1 MSEGGEKTEA
11 PTQKRRDK
19 ARDDGQILRSR
30 DLAAALVMMAGIA
43 WLMFAGPTLLGAC
56 KAVMATSFQFTHADV
71 EDFEPFRPLL
81 EAGGKLWPS
90 LASLFAV
97 TIVATIAS
105 QAGLGSLQFNPKAM
119 APKPSKLNPASG
131 LKRIFGAHGWI
142 ELGKSL
148 LKVVLLGALG
158 AYMLWKSS
166 RTTLGLAQSDL
177 NGAIGSLGGTFIT
190 ILLVMGFGLILIAG
204 FDVPIQ
210 IIQLFSKLK
219 MTKQEVKDEHK
230 ESEGNPEAKAHIRG
244 KQREMSRRAVRAAVQ
259 EAHVI
264 LTNPTHFAVALR
276 YERGQDEVPV
286 VVAKGRG
293 ATALAIREL
302 AAELDTPVLEYPQLA
317 RAVYYTSREGQEV
330 RADLYQAIAVVLAF
344 VFGLNAGAGGTVQP
358 PVEVPEGARFDEN
371 GVAQP

>member
-19 ARDDGQILRSR
+19 AREDGQILRSK

-43 WLMFAGPTLLGAC
+43 WLMFAGPALIGAC
-56 KAVMATSFQFTHADV
+56 KAVMTTSFQFGRADV
-71 EDFEPFRPLL
+71 EDFEPFRPLM
-81 EAGGKLWPS
+81 EAGWKLLPS

-131 LKRIFGAHGWI
+131 LKRIFGMQGWT

-148 LKVVLLGALG
+148 LKVVLLGAIG
-158 AYMLWKSS
+158 GYMLWTSS
-166 RTTLGLAQSDL
+166 HATLGLAQSDL
-177 NGAIGSLGGTFIT
+177 NGAIGALGGTFIT
-190 ILLVMGFGLILIAG
+190 ILLVMGFGLVLIAG

-210 IIQLFSKLK
+210 IFQLMSKLK

-230 ESEGNPEAKAHIRG
+230 ESEGNPEAKAHIRA
-244 KQREMSRRAVRAAVQ
+244 KQREMSHRAVRAAVQ

-276 YERGQDEVPV
+276 YDRGKDEVPV

-302 AAELDTPVLEYPQLA
+302 AGEFATPILEYPQLA
-317 RAVYYTSREGQEV
+317 RALYYTSREGQEV

-344 VFGLNAGAGGTVQP
+344 VFGLNAGAGGTAQP
-358 PVEVPEGARFDEN
+358 PVEVPTTARFDEN

>member
-11 PTQKRRDK
+11 PTQKRRQK
-19 ARDDGQILRSR
+19 AREDGQILRSR

-56 KAVMATSFQFTHADV
+56 KAVMAASFQFSHADV
-71 EDFEPFRPLL
+71 EDFEPFRPLM
-81 EAGGKLWPS
+81 EAGWKLLPS

-105 QAGLGSLQFNPKAM
+105 QAGLGSLQFNPKALT
-119 APKPSKLNPASG
+119 PKPSKLNPASG
-131 LKRIFGAHGWI
+131 LKRIFGMQGWT

-148 LKVVLLGALG
+148 LKIVLLGALG
-158 AYMLWKSS
+158 GYMLWTSS
-166 RTTLGLAQSDL
+166 RATLGLAQSDL
-177 NGAIGSLGGTFIT
+177 NSAIGSLGGTFIT
-190 ILLVMGFGLILIAG
+190 ILLVMGFGLVLIAG

-210 IIQLFSKLK
+210 IFQLLSKLK
-219 MTKQEVKDEHK
+219 MTKQEIKDEHK
-230 ESEGNPEAKAHIRG
+230 ESEGNPEAKAHIRA
-244 KQREMSRRAVRAAVQ
+244 KQREMSHRAVRAAVQ

-276 YERGQDEVPV
+276 YERGKDEVPV

-302 AAELDTPVLEYPQLA
+302 AAELATPVLEYPQLA

-344 VFGLNAGAGGTVQP
+344 VFGINAGAGGTAQP
-358 PVEVPEGARFDEN
+358 PVEVPTTARFDEN

>member
-11 PTQKRRDK
+11 PTQKRRQK
-19 ARDDGQILRSR
+19 AREDGQILRSR

-43 WLMFAGPTLLGAC
+43 WLMLAGPTLLGAC
-56 KAVMATSFQFTHADV
+56 KAVMAASFQFSHADV
-71 EDFEPFRPLL
+71 EDFEPFRPLM
-81 EAGGKLWPS
+81 EAGWKLLPS

-105 QAGLGSLQFNPKAM
+105 QAGLGSLQFNPKALT
-119 APKPSKLNPASG
+119 PKPSKLNPASG
-131 LKRIFGAHGWI
+131 LKRIFGMQGWT

-148 LKVVLLGALG
+148 LKIVLLGALG
-158 AYMLWKSS
+158 GYMLWTSS
-166 RTTLGLAQSDL
+166 RATLGLAQSDL
-177 NGAIGSLGGTFIT
+177 NSAIGSLGGTFIT
-190 ILLVMGFGLILIAG
+190 ILLVMGFGLVLIAG

-210 IIQLFSKLK
+210 IFQLLSKLK
-219 MTKQEVKDEHK
+219 MTKQEIKDEHK
-230 ESEGNPEAKAHIRG
+230 ESEGNPEAKAHIRA
-244 KQREMSRRAVRAAVQ
+244 KQREMSHRAVRAAVQ

-264 LTNPTHFAVALR
+264 LTNPTHFAGALR
-276 YERGQDEVPV
+276 YERGKDEVPV

-302 AAELDTPVLEYPQLA
+302 AAELATPVLEYPQLA

-344 VFGLNAGAGGTVQP
+344 VFGINAGAGGTAQP
-358 PVEVPEGARFDEN
+358 PVEVPTTARFDEN

>member
-19 ARDDGQILRSR
+19 AREDGQILRSK

-81 EAGGKLWPS
+81 EAGWKVIPS

-105 QAGLGSLQFNPKAM
+105 QAGLGSLQFNPKAV

-131 LKRIFGAHGWI
+131 LKRIFGMQGWT

-148 LKVVLLGALG
+148 LKVVLLGAIGGYL
-158 AYMLWKSS
+158 LWSS
-166 RTTLGLAQSDL
+166 SHATLGLAQSDL

-190 ILLVMGFGLILIAG
+190 ILLVMGFGLVLIAG

-210 IIQLFSKLK
+210 IVQLMSKLK

-230 ESEGNPEAKAHIRG
+230 ESEGNPEAKAHIRA
-244 KQREMSRRAVRAAVQ
+244 KQREMSHRAVRAAVQ

-276 YERGQDEVPV
+276 YDRGRDEVPV

-302 AAELDTPVLEYPQLA
+302 AGEFATPILEYPQLA
-317 RAVYYTSREGQEV
+317 RALYYTSREGQEV

-344 VFGLNAGAGGTVQP
+344 VFGLNAGAGGTAQP
-358 PVEVPEGARFDEN
+358 PVEVPTTARFDEN

>member
-19 ARDDGQILRSR
+19 ARDDGQILRSK

-71 EDFEPFRPLL
+71 EDFEPFRPLM
-81 EAGGKLWPS
+81 EAGWKLLPS
-90 LASLFAV
+90 LASLFAI

-105 QAGLGSLQFNPKAM
+105 QAGLGSLRFNPKAI

-131 LKRIFGAHGWI
+131 LKRIFGIQGWT

-148 LKVVLLGALG
+148 LKVVLLGAIG
-158 AYMLWKSS
+158 AYMLW
-166 RTTLGLAQSDL
+166 RTTRPTLGLAQSDL
-177 NGAIGSLGGTFIT
+177 NGAIGQLGGTFIT

-204 FDVPIQ
+204 FDVPLQ
-210 IIQLFSKLK
+210 IFQLFSKLK

-230 ESEGNPEAKAHIRG
+230 EAEGNPEAKAHIRA
-244 KQREMSRRAVRAAVQ
+244 KQREMSHRAVRAAVQ

-293 ATALAIREL
+293 ATALAIREM
-302 AAELDTPVLEYPQLA
+302 AAEYATPILEYPQLA

-330 RADLYQAIAVVLAF
+330 RPDLYQAIAVILAF
-344 VFGLNAGAGGTVQP
+344 VFGLNAGAGGTAQP
-358 PVEVPEGARFDEN
+358 PVEVPVEARFDEN
-371 GVAQP
+371 GQLAS

>member
-43 WLMFAGPTLLGAC
+43 WLIFAGPTLLGAC
-56 KAVMATSFQFTHADV
+56 KAVMAASFQFSHADV
-71 EDFEPFRPLL
+71 EDFEPFRPLM
-81 EAGGKLWPS
+81 EAGWKLAPS

-105 QAGLGSLQFNPKAM
+105 QAGLGSLHFNPKAI

-131 LKRIFGAHGWI
+131 LKRIFGMQGWT

-148 LKVVLLGALG
+148 LKVVLLGAIG

-166 RTTLGLAQSDL
+166 RTTMGLAQTDL
-177 NGAIGSLGGTFIT
+177 NTALGSLGGTFISV
-190 ILLVMGFGLILIAG
+190 LLVMGMGLVLIAG
-204 FDVPIQ
+204 FDVPLQ
-210 IIQLFSKLK
+210 IFQLFSKLK

-230 ESEGNPEAKAHIRG
+230 EAEGNPEAKAHIRA
-244 KQREMSRRAVRAAVQ
+244 KQREMSHRAVRAAVQ

-293 ATALAIREL
+293 ATALAIREM
-302 AAELDTPVLEYPQLA
+302 AGEYAKPVLEYPQLA

-344 VFGLNAGAGGTVQP
+344 VFGLNAGAGGTAQP
-358 PVEVPEGARFDEN
+358 PVEVPVDARFDEN
-371 GVAQP
+371 GQPQP

>member
-11 PTQKRRDK
+11 PTQKRRQK
-19 ARDDGQILRSR
+19 AREDGQILRSR

-56 KAVMATSFQFTHADV
+56 KAVMAASFQFSHADV
-71 EDFEPFRPLL
+71 VDFEPFRPLM
-81 EAGGKLWPS
+81 EAGWKLLPS

-105 QAGLGSLQFNPKAM
+105 QAGLGSLQFNPKALT
-119 APKPSKLNPASG
+119 PKPSKLNPASG
-131 LKRIFGAHGWI
+131 LKRIFGMQGWT

-148 LKVVLLGALG
+148 LKIVLLGALG
-158 AYMLWKSS
+158 GYMLWTSS
-166 RTTLGLAQSDL
+166 RATLGLAQSDL
-177 NGAIGSLGGTFIT
+177 NSAIGSLGGTFIT
-190 ILLVMGFGLILIAG
+190 ILLVMGFGLVLIAG

-210 IIQLFSKLK
+210 IFQLLSKLK
-219 MTKQEVKDEHK
+219 MTKQEIKDEHK
-230 ESEGNPEAKAHIRG
+230 ESEGNPEAKAHIRA
-244 KQREMSRRAVRAAVQ
+244 KQREMSHRAVRAAVQ

-276 YERGQDEVPV
+276 YERGKDEVPV

-302 AAELDTPVLEYPQLA
+302 AAELATPVLEYPQLA

-344 VFGLNAGAGGTVQP
+344 VFGINAGAGGTAQP
-358 PVEVPEGARFDEN
+358 PVEVPTTARFDEN

>member
-19 ARDDGQILRSR
+19 ARDDGQVLRSR

-71 EDFEPFRPLL
+71 EDFEPFRPLM
-81 EAGGKLWPS
+81 EAGWKLLPS

-105 QAGLGSLQFNPKAM
+105 QAGLGSLHFNAKALT
-119 APKPSKLNPASG
+119 PKPSKLNPASG
-131 LKRIFGAHGWI
+131 LKRIFGMQGWT

-148 LKVVLLGALG
+148 LKVVLLGAIGGVL
-158 AYMLWKSS
+158 LWRSS
-166 RTTLGLAQSDL
+166 RTTMGLAQSDL
-177 NGAIGSLGGTFIT
+177 NSAIGSLGGTFTT
-190 ILLVMGFGLILIAG
+190 ILLVMGMGLVLIAG

-210 IIQLFSKLK
+210 IFQLMSKLK

-344 VFGLNAGAGGTVQP
+344 VFGLNAGAGGTAQP

>member
-11 PTQKRRDK
+11 PTQKRRQK
-19 ARDDGQILRSR
+19 AREDGQILRSK

-71 EDFEPFRPLL
+71 EDFEPFRPLM
-81 EAGGKLWPS
+81 EAGWKILPS
-90 LASLFAV
+90 MASLFAV

-105 QAGLGSLQFNPKAM
+105 QAGLGSLQFNPKAI

-131 LKRIFGAHGWI
+131 LKRIFGMQGWT

-148 LKVVLLGALG
+148 VKVVLLGAIG
-158 AYMLWKSS
+158 AYMLW
-166 RTTLGLAQSDL
+166 RTTRPTLGLAQSDI
-177 NGAIGSLGGTFIT
+177 NGAIGQLGGTFIT

-210 IIQLFSKLK
+210 IFQLFSKLK
-219 MTKQEVKDEHK
+219 MTKQEIKDEHK
-230 ESEGNPEAKAHIRG
+230 EAEGNPEAKGHIRA
-244 KQREMSRRAVRAAVQ
+244 KQREMSQRAVRAAVK

-344 VFGLNAGAGGTVQP
+344 VFGLNAGAGGTGKP
-358 PVEVPEGARFDEN
+358 PVEVPVSARFDEN
-371 GVAQP
+371 GVAQS

>member
-11 PTQKRRDK
+11 PTQKRREK

-43 WLMFAGPTLLGAC
+43 WLIFAGPTLLGAC
-56 KAVMATSFQFTHADV
+56 KAVMAASFQFSHADV
-71 EDFEPFRPLL
+71 EDFEPFRPLM
-81 EAGGKLWPS
+81 EAGWKLAPS

-105 QAGLGSLQFNPKAM
+105 QAGLGSLHFNPKAI

-131 LKRIFGAHGWI
+131 LKRIFRMQGWT

-148 LKVVLLGALG
+148 LKVVLLGAIG

-166 RTTLGLAQSDL
+166 RTTMGLAQSDL
-177 NGAIGSLGGTFIT
+177 NSALGSLGGTFISV
-190 ILLVMGFGLILIAG
+190 LLVMGMGLVLIAG
-204 FDVPIQ
+204 FDVPLQ
-210 IIQLFSKLK
+210 IFQLFSKLK

-230 ESEGNPEAKAHIRG
+230 EAEGNPEAKAHIRA
-244 KQREMSRRAVRAAVQ
+244 KQREMSHRALRAAVQ

-293 ATALAIREL
+293 ATALAIREM
-302 AAELDTPVLEYPQLA
+302 AGEYAKPVLEYPQLA

-344 VFGLNAGAGGTVQP
+344 VFGLNAGAGGTAQP
-358 PVEVPEGARFDEN
+358 PVEVPVDARFDEN
-371 GVAQP
+371 GQPQS

>member
-43 WLMFAGPTLLGAC
+43 WLIFAGPTLLGAC
-56 KAVMATSFQFTHADV
+56 KAVMAASFQFSHADV
-71 EDFEPFRPLL
+71 EDFEPFRPLM
-81 EAGGKLWPS
+81 EAGWKLAPS

-105 QAGLGSLQFNPKAM
+105 QAGLGSLHFNPKAI

-131 LKRIFGAHGWI
+131 LKRIFGMQGWT

-148 LKVVLLGALG
+148 LKVVLLGAIG

-166 RTTLGLAQSDL
+166 RTTMGLAQTDL
-177 NGAIGSLGGTFIT
+177 NTALGSLGGTFISV
-190 ILLVMGFGLILIAG
+190 LLVMGMGLVLIAG
-204 FDVPIQ
+204 FDVPLQ
-210 IIQLFSKLK
+210 IFQLLSKLK

-230 ESEGNPEAKAHIRG
+230 EAEGNPEAKAHIRA
-244 KQREMSRRAVRAAVQ
+244 KQREMSHRAVRAAVQ

-293 ATALAIREL
+293 ATALAIREM
-302 AAELDTPVLEYPQLA
+302 AGEYAKPVLEYPQLA

-344 VFGLNAGAGGTVQP
+344 VFGLNAGAGGTAQP
-358 PVEVPEGARFDEN
+358 PVEVPVDARFDEN
-371 GVAQP
+371 GQPQP

>member
-11 PTQKRRDK
+11 PTQKRRQK
-19 ARDDGQILRSR
+19 AREDGQILRSR

-56 KAVMATSFQFTHADV
+56 KAVMATSFQFSHADV
-71 EDFEPFRPLL
+71 EDFEPFRPLM
-81 EAGGKLWPS
+81 EAGWKLLPS

-105 QAGLGSLQFNPKAM
+105 QAGLGSLQFNPKALT
-119 APKPSKLNPASG
+119 PKPSKLNPASG
-131 LKRIFGAHGWI
+131 LKRIFGMQGWT

-148 LKVVLLGALG
+148 LKIVLLGALG
-158 AYMLWKSS
+158 GYMLWTSS
-166 RTTLGLAQSDL
+166 RATLGLAQSDL
-177 NGAIGSLGGTFIT
+177 NSAIGSLGGTFIT
-190 ILLVMGFGLILIAG
+190 ILLVMGFGLVLIAG

-210 IIQLFSKLK
+210 IFQLLSKLK
-219 MTKQEVKDEHK
+219 MTKQEIKDEHK
-230 ESEGNPEAKAHIRG
+230 ESEGNPEAKAHIRA
-244 KQREMSRRAVRAAVQ
+244 KQREMSHRAVRAAVQ

-276 YERGQDEVPV
+276 YERGKDEVPV

-344 VFGLNAGAGGTVQP
+344 VFGINAGAGGTAQP
-358 PVEVPEGARFDEN
+358 PVEVPTTARFDEN